1 MLVEN
6 IEDDIN
12 LRFKDILNYNNY
24 VHKFLIKETKNYF
37 SDKEYNLLIKRIK
50 IIKKIKKFNINHP
63 IRVAYYS
70 FKFLN
75 KNNKEL
81 CLLGL
86 FHNLIEANISKKK
99 LTQYLDQKTIKIL
112 NSLYVQKELRWDKNY
127 LKKYYTK
134 LNKSGI
140 LAKKIK
146 CIDKFD
152 NLFNLKNNPDK
163 KIKKNYLAEIETYI
177 MPLVK
182 KNIPELKNS
191 FNKLLRLN
199 YSLL

>member
-1 MLVEN
+1 
-6 IEDDIN
+6 
-12 LRFKDILNYNNY
+12 
-24 VHKFLIKETKNYF
+24 
-37 SDKEYNLLIKRIK
+37 
-50 IIKKIKKFNINHP
+50 
-63 IRVAYYS
+63 
-70 FKFLN
+70 
-75 KNNKEL
+75 
-81 CLLGL
+81 LLGL
-86 FHNLIEANISKKK
+86 FHNLIETNISEKK
-99 LTQYLDQKTIKIL
+99 LTRYLDKKNIKIL
-112 NSLYVQKELRWDKNY
+112 NSLYVKKELRWDKNY

-140 LAKKIK
+140 LAKKLK